1 MYSHSM
7 TVKTGS
13 ILGTIAKYIL
23 ITLVIF
29 AVIFII
35 FYKNSKKIKIAK
47 RIKKDNKM
55 KFIDQLTSLKN
66 RNYLNEYINN
76 WNNNTVYPQTMIVID
91 LNNIQFINDTLGY
104 EEGDKQI
111 KAAANILIKTQL
123 NNSDIMRTDGNE
135 FLIYLVGFTQK
146 QVTNYIHKL
155 NKEFKKLPY
164 EYGAEFGYSMIF
176 DNVKTIEDAILEA
189 TDEMKSQKKKS
200 EDKMREKIKR
210 GASNFFKIIT
220 KPEMEILPGHLAFS
234 FVISIVPTLTIL
246 TYIASIFHFDLHFIN
261 DFISQAFSQEFADM
275 LLGVNMVIKADWN
288 FFLTLIIAY
297 IIASNGAASV
307 IASSNMIYGIKNSSF
322 FKRRLKSLF
331 MILIIILLFVF
342 LLIFSVFGNK
352 IIEMLQLMDI
362 SEKIITNITLI
373 ISVLKGPISWF
384 IIFFFIKI
392 IFTMAPDKK
401 IKSNEVNKGAIFTTI
416 GFVVITYIYSIYTT
430 NFANY
435 DVFYGNLAS
444 IVVLMIWLYLLSY
457 VFTIGLALNY
467 REEVIILEKTQKL
480 NTVEK

>member
-1 MYSHSM
+1 
-7 TVKTGS
+7 
-13 ILGTIAKYIL
+13 
-23 ITLVIF
+23 
-29 AVIFII
+29 
-35 FYKNSKKIKIAK
+35 
-47 RIKKDNKM
+47 
-55 KFIDQLTSLKN
+55 
-66 RNYLNEYINN
+66 
-76 WNNNTVYPQTMIVID
+76 
-91 LNNIQFINDTLGY
+91 
-104 EEGDKQI
+104 
-111 KAAANILIKTQL
+111 
-123 NNSDIMRTDGNE
+123 
-135 FLIYLVGFTQK
+135 
-146 QVTNYIHKL
+146 
-155 NKEFKKLPY
+155 
-164 EYGAEFGYSMIF
+164 
-176 DNVKTIEDAILEA
+176 
-189 TDEMKSQKKKS
+189 
-200 EDKMREKIKR
+200 MREKIKR

-220 KPEMEILPGHLAFS
+220 KPEMEVLPGHLAFS

-307 IASSNMIYGIKNSSF
+307 IASSNMIYGIKNSKF
-322 FKRRLKSLF
+322 FKRRLKSLV

-352 IIEMLQLMDI
+352 IIEMLQIMDI
-362 SEKIITNITLI
+362 SEKIITNITLV

-467 REEVIILEKTQKL
+467 REEIITLEKTQKL
-480 NTVEK
+480 NPVEK